1 MKARRIQPG
10 ESKETQRGALR
21 RHRRQAEMRTASLL
35 TVLLLALP
43 LWAHPSYAQLQAKA
57 AKAHGHKRAELL
69 AQLADMDFARARR
82 SFEAGQS
89 LPGRRNLKRLARH
102 GAESMQLLRAEAG
115 RGKRD
120 DMRHV
125 EIRFQR
131 ISYGLRGLRQEA
143 SFSDQPA
150 IGAVQQRFARW
161 RRMLLEWLFARKK
174 NGHLILAP
182 DFGYPHGKK
191 SNRRQ

>member
-1 MKARRIQPG
+1 MKAGRIQRG
-10 ESKETQRGALR
+10 GSKETQRGSLR
-21 RHRRQAEMRTASLL
+21 RHRRHAEMRTASLL
-35 TVLLLALP
+35 NVLLLALP

-143 SFSDQPA
+143 GFSDQPA

>member
-1 MKARRIQPG
+1 MKAGRIQRG
-10 ESKETQRGALR
+10 ERTETQRGSLR
-21 RHRRQAEMRTASLL
+21 RHRRHAEMRTASLL

-69 AQLADMDFARARR
+69 ARLAERDFARARR
-82 SFEAGQS
+82 SFEARQS

-143 SFSDQPA
+143 DFSDQPA

-182 DFGYPHGKK
+182 NFGYPHGKK

>member
-1 MKARRIQPG
+1 VKARRIQRG
-10 ESKETQRGALR
+10 GSKETQRGALR
-21 RHRRQAEMRTASLL
+21 RHRRQAEMKTAILL

-43 LWAHPSYAQLQAKA
+43 LWAHPSYSQLQAKA

-69 AQLADMDFARARR
+69 AQLAKMDFARARR

-89 LPGRRNLKRLARH
+89 VPGRRDLKRLARH

-120 DMRHV
+120 GMRHV

-131 ISYGLRGLRQEA
+131 ISYGLSALRREA

-150 IGAVQQRFARW
+150 IGAVQRRYARW
-161 RRMLLEWLFARKK
+161 RRTLLEWLFARKEH
-174 NGHLILAP
+174 GHLILTP
-182 DFGYPHGKK
+182 NFGYPHGKK

>member
-1 MKARRIQPG
+1 MKAGRIQRG
-10 ESKETQRGALR
+10 ERTETQRGSLR
-21 RHRRQAEMRTASLL
+21 RHRRHAEMRTASLL

-69 AQLADMDFARARR
+69 AQLAGRDFARARR

-89 LPGRRNLKRLARH
+89 LPGRRILKRLARH

-143 SFSDQPA
+143 GFSDQPA

-182 DFGYPHGKK
+182 NFGYPHGKK

>member
-1 MKARRIQPG
+1 MKARRIHRG
-10 ESKETQRGALR
+10 GSKETQRGSLR
-21 RHRRQAEMRTASLL
+21 RHRRQAEMRTAILL

-69 AQLADMDFARARR
+69 AQLAKMDFARARR
-82 SFEAGQS
+82 SFEASQS
-89 LPGRRNLKRLARH
+89 LPGHRNLKRLARH

-120 DMRHV
+120 GMRHV

-131 ISYGLRGLRQEA
+131 ISYGLRALWQEA

-150 IGAVQQRFARW
+150 IAAVQRRYARW

-182 DFGYPHGKK
+182 NFGYPHGGN

>member
-1 MKARRIQPG
+1 MKARRIQRG
-10 ESKETQRGALR
+10 GNKETQRDALR
-21 RHRRQAEMRTASLL
+21 RHRRQAEMKTASLL

-43 LWAHPSYAQLQAKA
+43 LWAHPSYAELQAKA

-69 AQLADMDFARARR
+69 AQLAARDFARARR
-82 SFEAGQS
+82 SFEASQS
-89 LPGRRNLKRLARH
+89 LPGHRDLKRLARH

-120 DMRHV
+120 GMRHV

-143 SFSDQPA
+143 GFSDQPA
-150 IGAVQQRFARW
+150 IGAVQRRYARW
-161 RRMLLEWLFARKK
+161 RRTLLEWLFARKK

-182 DFGYPHGKK
+182 NFGYPHGGN